1 MPFIYD
7 ESACCDFDNPSSTC
21 ISPREAWA
29 RSTVHALERSA
40 RRSRLQVV
48 SRFECLSSLR
58 VCPAIPPVREPSVQ
72 GAFRCRLEPRGVEQ
86 GTSGSAQPSNF
97 TRDRR
102 GATRV

>member
-40 RRSRLQVV
+40 RRSRLQ
-48 SRFECLSSLR
+48 
-58 VCPAIPPVREPSVQ
+58 
-72 GAFRCRLEPRGVEQ
+72 
-86 GTSGSAQPSNF
+86 AQKMWYW
-97 TRDRR
+97 DR
-102 GATRV
+102 